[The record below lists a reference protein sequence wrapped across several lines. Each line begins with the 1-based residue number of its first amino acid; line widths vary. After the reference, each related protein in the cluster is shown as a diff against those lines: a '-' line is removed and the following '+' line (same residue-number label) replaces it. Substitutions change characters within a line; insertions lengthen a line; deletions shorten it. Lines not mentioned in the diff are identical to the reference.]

1 MFCVPGLIFDGT
13 EGAGSRFYVLRFRS
27 RFGQCR
33 GCWVPFLCLAFPDS
47 FSGGTEG
54 VDVNFH
60 ISRLQTRFRRY
71 RGRQVKFSFFALPDS
86 FWALLRASYP
96 DFIFF
101 APGLMFGGTE
111 GTKSHFY
118 ILRSQTYYGRYRGR
132 RVRFSCFA
140 LPDSFPA
147 VPRASTP
154 IFMFHAPG
162 TRFRRY

>member
-1 MFCVPGLIFDGT
+1 MFYAPGLIFDGT

-33 GCWVPFLCLAFPDS
+33 RRRVPFLCLAFPDS

-60 ISRLQTRFRRY
+60 ISRLQTHFRRY
-71 RGRQVKFSFFALPDS
+71 RWRQVKFLFFVLPDS

-101 APGLMFGGTE
+101 AL
-111 GTKSHFY
+111 
-118 ILRSQTYYGRYRGR
+118 
-132 RVRFSCFA
+132 
-140 LPDSFPA
+140 
-147 VPRASTP
+147 
-154 IFMFHAPG
+154 
-162 TRFRRY
+162 